1 MILKAITRILIEK
14 SSYMTGSSTVII
26 LRMII
31 DIMKSDKKMIISTKK
46 VLSDKYCFSP
56 PCVTMAL
63 ANASKIGILNVDS
76 APNGCTGV
84 RISINKE
91 FLR

>member
-14 SSYMTGSSTVII
+14 SSYMTGRSTVII

-46 VLSDKYCFSP
+46 ALSDKYCFSP

-63 ANASKIGILNVDS
+63 SNASKMNILNVDS
-76 APNGCTGV
+76 PENGCTGV
-84 RISINKE
+84 KININKE